1 MEKIKANYM
10 PPMIEVIQF
19 KTEKGFATS
28 GSSEDFGSGDGSWS

>member
-1 MEKIKANYM
+1 MKEAKTPYIS
-10 PPMIEVIQF
+10 PEIEVIEF

>member
-1 MEKIKANYM
+1 MEEIKTPYIS
-10 PPMIEVIQF
+10 PDIEVIEF